1 MQTFEILCKRLKKL
15 KNNLDEINT
24 DLTGIGIVT
33 CVHLKIKIR
42 LPKEALAIFVGAKME
57 VTQPINAVY
66 DFKELLNL
74 GIME

>member
-24 DLTGIGIVT
+24 DLTGIEIVT

-57 VTQPINAVY
+57 VTQPINAV
-66 DFKELLNL
+66 
-74 GIME
+74 